1 MSAGMGF
8 GPGNIDCG
16 DVLEELSVFLD
27 DETDDQT
34 KSRIAQHLDACSP
47 CLRQLGLEK
56 DVRALISR
64 CCGGDRAPAGLRTRI
79 SVRLTEITVAE

>member
-1 MSAGMGF
+1 MSAPIGF

-27 DETDDQT
+27 DETDEAT
-34 KSRIAQHLDACSP
+34 KSRIAVHLDACTP

-64 CCGGDRAPAGLRTRI
+64 CCGSDRAPDSLRTRI
-79 SVRLTEITVAE
+79 SLRITEISLVE

>member
-1 MSAGMGF
+1 MNVRMGF

-27 DETDDQT
+27 DETDDAT
-34 KSRIAQHLDACSP
+34 KSRIAQHLNACSP

-64 CCGGDRAPAGLRTRI
+64 CCGGDRAPDSLRTRI
-79 SVRLTEITVAE
+79 SVRITEITLVE

>member
-1 MSAGMGF
+1 MSARMGF
-8 GPGNIDCG
+8 GPGDIDCG

-27 DETDDQT
+27 DETDDKT

-64 CCGGDRAPAGLRTRI
+64 CCGGDRAPDSLRTRI
-79 SVRLTEITVAE
+79 SVRITEISVAE

>member
-1 MSAGMGF
+1 MSARMGF

-16 DVLEELSVFLD
+16 DVLDELSVFLD
-27 DETDDQT
+27 DETDETT

-64 CCGGDRAPAGLRTRI
+64 CCGGDRAPDSLRTRI
-79 SVRLTEITVAE
+79 SLRITEISVAE